1 MKKKMK
7 KLIRKV
13 KRKVILSAL
22 GLATFGL
29 GFVAF
34 KNRKAIFRI
43 VKGSKLLKKMK
54 NRQPKKA

>member
-1 MKKKMK
+1 MK

-43 VKGSKLLKKMK
+43 VKGSKLLKRMK